1 MTLNF
6 QYLKLLVLFLALS
19 SVGCSSDD
27 ENAATDPDDN
37 QQQNEYSLTIQNSVY
52 SNAWNLEEDY
62 EGGAIS
68 SIYLENEDGDKGI
81 SMTLADQEHEIFVNA
96 NLSLQNGQ
104 PFPLADL
111 SDRWELSSAASSIII
126 TMGGVNYVSTSGTA
140 AFSNLQITLVTETTG
155 VASYILEID
164 GLFDKPD
171 TEDVEQIEVIGTFHV
186 YSGF

>member
-1 MTLNF
+1 MTLKF
-6 QYLKLLVLFLALS
+6 QYLKVFILFLTLS

-27 ENAATDPDDN
+27 DNAETDLDNN
-37 QQQNEYSLTIQNSVY
+37 QQQNAYSLTFPNGVY

-62 EGGAIS
+62 LGGAIS
-68 SIYLENEDGDKGI
+68 SIFLENEDGDKGI

-96 NLSLQNGQ
+96 GLSLQNGQ

-111 SDRWELSSAASSIII
+111 SDGWDLSSTASSIII
-126 TMGGVNYVSTSGTA
+126 TMGGVNYVSISGTA
-140 AFSNLQITLVTETTG
+140 ELSNLQITLVTETTG

-171 TEDVEQIEVIGTFHV
+171 TEDLEQIEVIGTFHV